1 MKMKINLKKA
11 IGAAIALAA
20 TWQLGEMF
28 GAYKMLKGIDA
39 EEGQWESARVK
50 GLRSGIKD
58 VEDLMAEVKGFFR
71 PKTEVKEEETEDPAE
86 EQDEEIFCEEAEE
99 TEESATEEVETDQ
112 PED

>member
-1 MKMKINLKKA
+1 MKINLKKV
-11 IGAAIALAA
+11 IGAAIAGAA
-20 TWQLGEMF
+20 VWQIGEVC

-58 VEDLMAEVKGFFR
+58 VEDLKAEVKGFFR
-71 PKTEVKEEETEDPAE
+71 PKTEVKEETEDPAD